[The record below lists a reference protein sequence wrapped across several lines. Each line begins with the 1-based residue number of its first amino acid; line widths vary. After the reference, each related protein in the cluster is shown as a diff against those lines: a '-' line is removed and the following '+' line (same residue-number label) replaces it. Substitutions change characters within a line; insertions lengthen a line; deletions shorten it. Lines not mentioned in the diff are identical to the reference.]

1 MSKLYT
7 ALAAAAMIAGSSL
20 TASADLNFYV
30 GDTPV
35 TSGETVNFVGAEIT
49 AIGPK
54 QMVKMAPEVLLES
67 TVSRSNIIVKVTSL
81 TGQAVQCCAGGQC
94 EMNTSIEKKNVSIS
108 AGQKLN
114 IQFEYMEML
123 DAGEIPDVEAK
134 IEAQYYLDN
143 KSKREFIIHMSA
155 TAGVEIV
162 EVTGKPVKPCVGG
175 LEYSLNGD
183 ATVAI
188 YSISGKLVK
197 KVAVS
202 GHGIIPTT
210 DLPGGVYIYK
220 VTGAASL
227 TGKFTR

>member
-7 ALAAAAMIAGSSL
+7 ALAAAAIIAGTSL
-20 TASADLNFYV
+20 TASADLKFYV

-123 DAGEIPDVEAK
+123 NAGEIPDVEAK

-143 KSKREFIIHMSA
+143 NSKREFIIHMSA

-162 EVTGKPVKPCVGG
+162 EVTGQPVKPCVGG

>member
-1 MSKLYT
+1 MRKLYT
-7 ALAAAAMIAGSSL
+7 ALATAAMIAGGTL
-20 TASADLNFYV
+20 TASADLNFYL
-30 GDTPV
+30 GDTPI

-49 AIGPK
+49 AAGPK
-54 QMVKMAPEVLLES
+54 QMVRMVPEVFLES
-67 TVSRSNIIVKVTSL
+67 TTTRSNIIVKVTSL
-81 TGQAVQCCAGGQC
+81 SGQPVQCCAGGVC
-94 EMNTSIEKKNVSIS
+94 EMNTSIEKKNVSIK
-108 AGQKLN
+108 AGEKLN
-114 IQFEYMEML
+114 LQFEYMEML

-162 EVTGKPVKPCVGG
+162 EVTGQPVKPCVGG
-175 LEYSLNGD
+175 LEYALNGD
-183 ATVAI
+183 ASIAI

-202 GHGIIPTT
+202 GHGILPTT

-220 VTGAASL
+220 VTGAATL